1 MSMQDERSGEPTEEQ
16 ASISR
21 TFRHVYRFILRAM
34 QGDTT
39 IASALFQ
46 RYLAGELPED
56 LLALSRRCVQE
67 DQIAALR
74 ARGSNRGAACKRIKK
89 AGELSGAPPEGSLRQ
104 RPSPFEDFG
113 GALKGRVMRN

>member
-1 MSMQDERSGEPTEEQ
+1 MSMKDERSGEPTEEQ

-74 ARGSNRGAACKRIKK
+74 ARGSKRPANSAVRPLKAAY
-89 AGELSGAPPEGSLRQ
+89 ASGPVRSRTSAV
-104 RPSPFEDFG
+104 PSRAE
-113 GALKGRVMRN
+113 